1 MMMMTSSVTNEVA
14 EHHFFESCSRLA
26 VQLDNYLS
34 SASTSVER
42 LASYPHVTNALI
54 KPNSMLQS
62 SAAVQRLFSAAG
74 QILVACRCCKLS
86 DEHFDVCVFERL
98 SKNT

>member
-54 KPNSMLQS
+54 K
-62 SAAVQRLFSAAG
+62 
-74 QILVACRCCKLS
+74 
-86 DEHFDVCVFERL
+86 
-98 SKNT
+98 T